1 MTDESSSRTAARR
14 RRTPGML
21 QDFDG
26 RRLAVARRLRCMPR
40 SELARRV
47 EVTPSAVTQY
57 ERGLS
62 RPSMTVLARMS
73 LALGMPQ
80 EFFSR
85 GLDIPAVPRSSAH
98 FRSLRSTPANRR
110 EQALAFGE
118 LALAVLAVLEQYVD
132 LPPLSLPSVDLP
144 SEPSEQD
151 IAVAAGQARRDL
163 AVGSGPIPN
172 VVRLLEA
179 HGVLVVR
186 LPAEDFDPR
195 VDAFSSSET
204 ASGRPIVLMSP
215 LKNDKARSRFDAS
228 HELGHLVMHAGV
240 EPGSRVIESQAMSFA
255 AEFLMPRAE
264 IEDSLPTRVDWETFH
279 ALKRHWGVSL
289 AALVYRAHKVGR
301 LSDLSYRRANE
312 QLKRWGHPEPGPLGP
327 PESPSVLGAAAELL
341 EQSGTH
347 LSTLAAAARIPL
359 GSMLA
364 VIAAGRPDKPRLTI
378 TF

>member
-1 MTDESSSRTAARR
+1 MTDESSAVTAARR
-14 RRTPGML
+14 RRTPGIA

-40 SELARRV
+40 SELARRI

-57 ERGLS
+57 ERGVN
-62 RPSMTVLARMS
+62 RPSMTVLARVS
-73 LALGMPQ
+73 LTLGMPQ
-80 EFFSR
+80 EFFAR
-85 GLDIPAVPRSSAH
+85 GLDIPEVPPSSAH

-118 LALAVLAVLEQYVD
+118 LALAVLGVIEQYVD
-132 LPPLSLPSVDLP
+132 LPPVRLPSVDLP

-151 IAVAAGQARRDL
+151 VAVAAAQARRDL
-163 AVGSGPIPN
+163 AVHTGPIPN

-186 LPAEDFDPR
+186 LPAEGFDLR

-215 LKNDKARSRFDAS
+215 LKDDKARSRFDAS
-228 HELGHLVMHAGV
+228 HELGHLLMHAGV

-289 AALVYRAHKVGR
+289 AALVYRAHKLGR

-312 QLKRWGHPEPGPLGP
+312 QLKTWGHPEPGPLGP

-359 GSMLA
+359 ESVLA

-378 TF
+378 DV

>member
-1 MTDESSSRTAARR
+1 VTDESSPGTAARR
-14 RRTPGML
+14 RHTSGIAH
-21 QDFDG
+21 DFDG
-26 RRLAVARRLRCMPR
+26 RRLAVARRLHCMSR
-40 SELARRV
+40 RELARRI

-57 ERGLS
+57 ERGSS
-62 RPSMTVLARMS
+62 RPSLTVLARVG

-85 GLDIPAVPRSSAH
+85 GLEIPEVPRSSAH

-118 LALAVLAVLEQYVD
+118 LALAVLDLIEQYVD
-132 LPPLSLPSVDLP
+132 LPPVRLPSIDLP

-151 IAVAAGQARRDL
+151 VAVAAAQVRRDL
-163 AVGSGPIPN
+163 AVGAGPVPN
-172 VVRLLEA
+172 VLRLLETR
-179 HGVLVVR
+179 GVLVVR
-186 LPAEDFDPR
+186 LPTAGFDPR

-215 LKNDKARSRFDAS
+215 LKDDKARSRFDAS

-279 ALKRHWGVSL
+279 VLKRHWGVSL
-289 AALVYRAHKVGR
+289 AALVYRAHKLGR

-312 QLKRWGHPEPGPLGP
+312 QLKTWGHPEPGPLGP
-327 PESPSVLGAAAELL
+327 PESPSLLGAAAELL
-341 EQSGTH
+341 EQSGTP
-347 LSTLAAAARIPL
+347 LGTLAAAARIPL
-359 GSMLA
+359 ESVLA

-378 TF
+378 GV

>member
-1 MTDESSSRTAARR
+1 MIDESPRGTAAGRR
-14 RRTPGML
+14 RSSSIA

-40 SELARRV
+40 SELARRID
-47 EVTPSAVTQY
+47 VTPSAVTQY
-57 ERGLS
+57 ERGLT
-62 RPSMTVLARMS
+62 RPSMTVLARIE
-73 LALGMPQ
+73 LVLRMPK

-85 GLDIPAVPRSSAH
+85 GLDIPEVRPASAH

-118 LALAVLAVLEQYVD
+118 LALAVLDVMEQYVD
-132 LPPLSLPSVDLP
+132 LPPVSLPSVALP
-144 SEPSEQD
+144 PEPSEED
-151 IAVAAGQARRDL
+151 VAMAAGQARRDL
-163 AVGSGPIPN
+163 AVGTGPIPN

-186 LPAEDFDPR
+186 LPREGFDPR

-215 LKNDKARSRFDAS
+215 LKDDKARSRFDAS

-264 IEDSLPTRVDWETFH
+264 IEESLPIRVDWATFH

-289 AALVYRAHKVGR
+289 AALVYRAHKLGR

-341 EQSGTH
+341 EESGTR
-347 LSTLAAAARIPL
+347 LSTLAGAARIPL
-359 GSMLA
+359 ASMHA

-378 TF
+378 GV

>member
-1 MTDESSSRTAARR
+1 MTDGSSPGGSRR
-14 RRTPGML
+14 RRTPGVAH
-21 QDFDG
+21 DFDG

-40 SELARRV
+40 SELARRI

-62 RPSMTVLARMS
+62 RPSTSVLARVS
-73 LALGMPQ
+73 LTLGMPQ

-85 GLDIPAVPRSSAH
+85 GLDIPEVPRSSAH

-118 LALAVLAVLEQYVD
+118 LALGVLDVLEQYVD
-132 LPPLSLPSVDLP
+132 LPPVRLPSIDLP
-144 SEPSEQD
+144 PEPSEQD
-151 IAVAAGQARRDL
+151 VAAAAAQARRDL
-163 AVGSGPIPN
+163 AVGTGPVPN

-186 LPAEDFDPR
+186 LPTEGFDPR

-215 LKNDKARSRFDAS
+215 LKDDKARSRFDAS
-228 HELGHLVMHAGV
+228 HELGHLLMHAGV

-264 IEDSLPTRVDWETFH
+264 IEASLPSRVDWETFH

-289 AALVYRAHKVGR
+289 AALVYRAHKLGR

-312 QLKRWGHPEPGPLGP
+312 QLKQWGHPEPGPLGP

-341 EQSGTH
+341 EQNGTH
-347 LSTLAAAARIPL
+347 LGTLAAAARIPL
-359 GSMLA
+359 ESALA
-364 VIAAGRPDKPRLTI
+364 VIAAGRPDRPRLTI
-378 TF
+378 DC

>member
-1 MTDESSSRTAARR
+1 MTDGSSPGTAGRR
-14 RRTPGML
+14 RRTSGVAH
-21 QDFDG
+21 DFDG

-40 SELARRV
+40 SELARRI

-62 RPSMTVLARMS
+62 RPSLSVLARVS
-73 LALGMPQ
+73 LTLGMPQ

-85 GLDIPAVPRSSAH
+85 GLDIPAVPPSSAH

-118 LALAVLAVLEQYVD
+118 LALGVLDVIEQYVD
-132 LPPLSLPSVDLP
+132 LPPVRLPSIDLP

-151 IAVAAGQARRDL
+151 VAVAAAQARHDL
-163 AVGSGPIPN
+163 AVGSGPVPN

-186 LPAEDFDPR
+186 LPTEGFDPR

-215 LKNDKARSRFDAS
+215 LKDDKARSRFDAS
-228 HELGHLVMHAGV
+228 HELGHLLMHVGV

-255 AEFLMPRAE
+255 ADFLMPRAE
-264 IEDSLPTRVDWETFH
+264 IEESLPSRVDWETFH

-289 AALVYRAHKVGR
+289 AALVYRAHKLGR

-312 QLKRWGHPEPGPLGP
+312 QLKKWGHPEPGPLGP

-341 EQSGTH
+341 EQSGTR

-359 GSMLA
+359 ESVLA
-364 VIAAGRPDKPRLTI
+364 VIAAGRPDRPRLTI
-378 TF
+378 DC